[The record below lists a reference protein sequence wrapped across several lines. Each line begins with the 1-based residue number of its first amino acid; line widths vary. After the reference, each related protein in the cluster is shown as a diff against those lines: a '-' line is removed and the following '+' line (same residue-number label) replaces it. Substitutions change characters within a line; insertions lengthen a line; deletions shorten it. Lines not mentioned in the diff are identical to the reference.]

1 MGKPGSVGAYIEVV
15 TVWTEV
21 RVVCSSVVAGG
32 LSNAAMRERSAPSLG
47 AGRAV
52 PPLETELARERLA
65 VETDDFLD
73 RADRSENG
81 LC

>member
-1 MGKPGSVGAYIEVV
+1 MGKSDSVGVYNEVV
-15 TVWTEV
+15 TVCTEV
-21 RVVCSSVVAGG
+21 RVVCSSEAAGG
-32 LSNAAMRERSAPSLG
+32 LFKAAMRERSAPSL
-47 AGRAV
+47 ACARTV
-52 PPLETELARERLA
+52 PALEAELVRERLA